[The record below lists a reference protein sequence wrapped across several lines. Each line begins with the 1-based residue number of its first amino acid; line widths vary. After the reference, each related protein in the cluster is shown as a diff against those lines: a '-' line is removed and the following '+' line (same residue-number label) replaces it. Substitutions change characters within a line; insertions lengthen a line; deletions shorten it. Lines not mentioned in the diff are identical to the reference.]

1 MTSST
6 HEFNFQC
13 VNPEEVGQQFARD
26 HGAKIDQSKLLNDVF
41 TSA

>member
-1 MTSST
+1 M
-6 HEFNFQC
+6 FPGFIGLC
-13 VNPEEVGQQFARD
+13 IPKAEEVGQQFAKD